1 MAEDI
6 DPTRPCDA
14 AIGVVFNCLQD
25 FKSLSK
31 EGLRGVGVLPG
42 VILRQLHLL
51 RTNFRGTMETAPLE
65 NDASEPANQRG
76 KEAGKRLACKAL
88 LMTTFRWL
96 RSQIPVAGVAVL
108 ASVNASR
115 GSQCTSC
122 EIECKPRVNADLFRN
137 KQQHAEDEAPAASRS
152 RTQRFS
158 RSRSRSRRRR
168 SRSPRRRERE
178 RHREPH
184 RGRER
189 HRRSR
194 SASRS
199 RGAGGERRRRR
210 EKVEEN
216 PLGDKE
222 MLLDN
227 VVSCSPHP
235 IDIRGCFQDGRPM
248 QELVDKLVL
257 AEADP
262 LRDDFLK
269 LRCVIH
275 QGQIICLDARRLACL
290 QEYARKVQREV
301 TIRVNV
307 NESWDKD
314 PNVSNFLKHYTTVD
328 GGPPKVRW
336 RQQQHYGTNDRDGRR
351 DDNDRERR
359 QPIGQGRGKGGKGQG
374 KKGKRRNR
382 DGKSG
387 GGWKGRK
394 NWNWKQ
400 GDEKQSYDGGNTA
413 DDDKDSRQG
422 VDDTNE
428 ESWNDP
434 NFFDEEDFVS
444 NTPAPA
450 GSAQKQSEA
459 FRGEVVPRR
468 TKWDNAPKANVS
480 AFDPEAPP
488 HIGELL

>member
-1 MAEDI
+1 
-6 DPTRPCDA
+6 
-14 AIGVVFNCLQD
+14 
-25 FKSLSK
+25 
-31 EGLRGVGVLPG
+31 
-42 VILRQLHLL
+42 
-51 RTNFRGTMETAPLE
+51 
-65 NDASEPANQRG
+65 
-76 KEAGKRLACKAL
+76 
-88 LMTTFRWL
+88 
-96 RSQIPVAGVAVL
+96 
-108 ASVNASR
+108 
-115 GSQCTSC
+115 
-122 EIECKPRVNADLFRN
+122 
-137 KQQHAEDEAPAASRS
+137 
-152 RTQRFS
+152 
-158 RSRSRSRRRR
+158 
-168 SRSPRRRERE
+168 
-178 RHREPH
+178 
-184 RGRER
+184 
-189 HRRSR
+189 
-194 SASRS
+194 
-199 RGAGGERRRRR
+199 
-210 EKVEEN
+210 
-216 PLGDKE
+216 LGDKE
-222 MLLDN
+222 MLLDH
-227 VVSCSPHP
+227 VVSGSPNP
-235 IDIRGCFQDGRPM
+235 IDIRGSFQDGRPM

-275 QGQIICLDARRLACL
+275 QGQITCLDVRRLACL

-307 NESWDKD
+307 QDNWDKD
-314 PNVSNFLKHYTTVD
+314 QIVSGFLKHYTTAD
-328 GGPPKVRW
+328 GGSPKVRR
-336 RQQQHYGTNDRDGRR
+336 RQPQQYGANDRDGRR

-400 GDEKQSYDGGNTA
+400 GDGRKSYDGGNTA

-450 GSAQKQSEA
+450 GSAQKQGEA

-468 TKWDNAPKANVS
+468 TKWDNAPKANAT

>member
-1 MAEDI
+1 M
-6 DPTRPCDA
+6 
-14 AIGVVFNCLQD
+14 
-25 FKSLSK
+25 
-31 EGLRGVGVLPG
+31 
-42 VILRQLHLL
+42 
-51 RTNFRGTMETAPLE
+51 
-65 NDASEPANQRG
+65 
-76 KEAGKRLACKAL
+76 
-88 LMTTFRWL
+88 
-96 RSQIPVAGVAVL
+96 
-108 ASVNASR
+108 
-115 GSQCTSC
+115 
-122 EIECKPRVNADLFRN
+122 
-137 KQQHAEDEAPAASRS
+137 
-152 RTQRFS
+152 
-158 RSRSRSRRRR
+158 
-168 SRSPRRRERE
+168 
-178 RHREPH
+178 
-184 RGRER
+184 
-189 HRRSR
+189 
-194 SASRS
+194 
-199 RGAGGERRRRR
+199 
-210 EKVEEN
+210 
-216 PLGDKE
+216 GDKE
-222 MLLDN
+222 MLLDQ

-336 RQQQHYGTNDRDGRR
+336 RQQQNYGTNDRDGRR

-444 NTPAPA
+444 NIPAPA
-450 GSAQKQSEA
+450 GSAQKPEA

-468 TKWDNAPKANVS
+468 TKWDNAPKANVT
-480 AFDPEAPP
+480 AFDPEAPDRKSVV
-488 HIGELL
+488 